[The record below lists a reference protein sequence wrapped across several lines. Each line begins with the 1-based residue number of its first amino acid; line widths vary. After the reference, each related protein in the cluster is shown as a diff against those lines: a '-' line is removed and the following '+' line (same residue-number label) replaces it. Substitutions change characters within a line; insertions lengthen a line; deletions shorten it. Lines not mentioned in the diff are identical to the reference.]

1 MRKHL
6 HNLFLPHHGNNHKAK
21 LLHHNSLSKLVLLI
35 LFFQVLIT
43 SIARVNPGVLG
54 FASNISVDQIL
65 SLTNSNRQNSGL
77 SNLSLNPTL
86 SESARQK
93 ASDMFAK
100 NYWAHNAPD
109 GTTPWY
115 FFKNA
120 GYNYLYAGENLAR
133 DFGDSDGVVRAWMD
147 SPTHR
152 DNILSGRYSEIGI
165 AVVNG
170 TLNGQETTLVVQ
182 HFGKPSGVAA
192 SVPAVAAQTDA
203 KKPVLTS
210 PQAIPLASI
219 EPLVALTEPEVQ
231 PVQITETPE
240 IESDQIQPGLGQAII
255 TENVV
260 ATPQVSPFDLTKSL
274 NIAMSGLVIG
284 ALALDGWLIY
294 RRKTARRS
302 GKNFV
307 HLALFALVVIIIVLT
322 KSGKIV

>member
-1 MRKHL
+1 MKKHL
-6 HNLFLPHHGNNHKAK
+6 HNLFIPHHGNNHKAK
-21 LLHHNSLSKLVLLI
+21 LLHHSSLSKLVLLI
-35 LFFQVLIT
+35 LFFQVFIT
-43 SIARVNPGVLG
+43 SIARVKPGVLG

-65 SLTNSNRQNSGL
+65 SLTNSNRQASGL
-77 SNLSLNPTL
+77 VNLSFNATL
-86 SESARQK
+86 AESARQK
-93 ASDMFAK
+93 ANDMFAD

-152 DNILSGRYSEIGI
+152 DNIMSGRYTEIGI

-182 HFGKPSGVAA
+182 HFGKPSVVAA
-192 SVPAVAAQTDA
+192 
-203 KKPVLTS
+203 
-210 PQAIPLASI
+210 AIPAQAASAPVKAPVVATSAPKATV
-219 EPLVALTEPEVQ
+219 EPLVAVVQ
-231 PVQITETPE
+231 PE
-240 IESDQIQPGLGQAII
+240 ILPVEMLEKPATAPVKTDYVNSNATVIQSSDIQ
-255 TENVV
+255 
-260 ATPQVSPFDLTKSL
+260 ATPAVSPFDLTKSL
-274 NIAMSGLVIG
+274 NIALSAVVILV
-284 ALALDGWLIY
+284 LVLDGWLIY
-294 RRKTARRS
+294 SRKTIRRS

-307 HLALFALVVIIIVLT
+307 HLSLFALVVIIIVLT